1 MNKNLPPVESNV
13 ASYMTRLHVLLVPVL
28 MGVVQQVARR
38 VERSELPPAQMRA
51 AFGAACMSA
60 FLEAAQ
66 KISERCGMSQETF
79 AQGLRIHADELEGER
94 SPSFVENY
102 QEAGLTRH

>member
-1 MNKNLPPVESNV
+1 MSKNLPPMELNV
-13 ASYMTRLHVLLVPVL
+13 ASYMTRLHALLVPVL

-38 VERSELPPAQMRA
+38 VEHPELEPSQMRA

-66 KISERCGMSQETF
+66 KLAERCGMTRETF
-79 AQGLRIHADELEGER
+79 AQGLRIHADELEGEG
-94 SPSFVENY
+94 PPFVEGY
-102 QEAGLTRH
+102 QTASPTRH

>member
-13 ASYMTRLHVLLVPVL
+13 ASYMTRLHALLVPVL
-28 MGVVQQVARR
+28 MGVVQQVAKR
-38 VERSELPPAQMRA
+38 VERPDLEPAEARA

-66 KISERCGMSQETF
+66 KLSERCGMSRETF
-79 AQGLRIHADELEGER
+79 AQGLRVHADELEGEGT
-94 SPSFVENY
+94 SFVEGF
-102 QEAGLTRH
+102 AAASLTRH